1 MLESNVIKMDR
12 IILEG
17 TVDTPQIDF
26 NPNGEIMMAG
36 RSLPED
42 PNVFYEPLFQW
53 ANDVNTDT
61 IIIQFKME
69 YFNTASSK
77 KIYDLIKTFAVNQSV
92 KKVVVKWHYEE
103 GDYDS
108 KETGEHY
115 ASLLNAEFEFIE
127 CAETEF

>member
-1 MLESNVIKMDR
+1 MDR

-17 TVDTPQIDF
+17 TVDTPQVDF
-26 NPNGEIMMAG
+26 NPNGEILMSG

-42 PNVFYEPLFQW
+42 PNVFYDPLFKW
-53 ANDVNTDT
+53 ATGVDAET
-61 IIIQFKME
+61 ITIMFKLE

-77 KIYDLIKTFAVNQSV
+77 KIYDLFKTFSQNPNV
-92 KKVVVKWHYEE
+92 KNVIVKWHYEE

-115 ASLLNAEFEFIE
+115 ASLLDADFEFIE